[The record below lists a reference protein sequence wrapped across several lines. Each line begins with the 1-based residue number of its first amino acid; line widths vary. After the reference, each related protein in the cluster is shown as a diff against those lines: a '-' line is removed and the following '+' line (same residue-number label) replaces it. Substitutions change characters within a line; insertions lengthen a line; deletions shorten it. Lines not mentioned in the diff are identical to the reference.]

1 MIELDFKKL
10 DGLIPVIAQDFKTG
24 DVLMMAFM
32 NKQAWDL
39 TRETGIVHY
48 WSRSR
53 KKLWKKGETSGN
65 IQKVMEIRIDCDN
78 DCLLIKMEQIGD
90 AACHTGFK
98 SCFYR
103 VIRGDEIFEN
113 GEKIFKPE
121 EKYGEKNEL

>member
-10 DGLIPVIAQDFKTG
+10 DGLIPVIAQDYKTG
-24 DVLMMAFM
+24 EVLMMAFM
-32 NKQAWDL
+32 NKEAWDL
-39 TRETGIVHY
+39 TMETGIVHY

-65 IQKVMEIRIDCDN
+65 IQRVKEIRIDCD
-78 DCLLIKMEQIGD
+78 DDSILIKIEQVGD
-90 AACHTGFK
+90 AACHTGFR

-103 VIRGDEIFEN
+103 VVKGDELIEN

-121 EKYGEKNEL
+121 EKYGG